1 MKNTKNII
9 GSTKF
14 WKIIAIMLVLF
25 IVAAGAVFAITAN
38 RAASTVTVKQKD
50 TIESISQDHSYEA
63 TKERVDSINDNYGR
77 EVKATYE
84 GSTSTMEKMMQQRMI
99 FSGLKSI
106 LVIVL
111 IVLVILLILVKGFG
125 LALFGRKKVERTGEA
140 EKKAEVPEK
149 KSSPV
154 KKSTPT
160 QKKPEFKKAEDIPD
174 EKKAEDPPKDADEA
188 EIAES
193 CQLP

>member
-1 MKNTKNII
+1 MKKTKNII
-9 GSTKF
+9 GSTQF
-14 WKIIAIMLVLF
+14 WKIIAIMLILF
-25 IVAAGAVFAITAN
+25 IVAAGTVFVIIAN
-38 RAASTVTVKQKD
+38 RTDTTVTLKQEE
-50 TIESISQDHSYEA
+50 TVQSVSQDHSYEA

-84 GSTSTMEKMMQQRMI
+84 GSTSTMEKMMQQRMF
-99 FSGLKSI
+99 FSGLKTI
-106 LVIVL
+106 LIAIL

-125 LALFGRKKVERTGEA
+125 LSIFGRKKVERTGEA
-140 EKKAEVPEK
+140 EKPAEVPEK

-154 KKSTPT
+154 KKSVPE
-160 QKKPEFKKAEDIPD
+160 QKKPEFKKAEDIPV
-174 EKKAEDPPKDADEA
+174 EKKAEEPPKDADEA

>member
-1 MKNTKNII
+1 MKKTKNII

-25 IVAAGAVFAITAN
+25 IVAAGAVFAIVAN
-38 RAASTVTVKQKD
+38 RTTSTVTVKQEE
-50 TIESISQDHSYEA
+50 TIESVSQDHSYEA

-84 GSTSTMEKMMQQRMI
+84 GSTSTMEKMMRQRMF

-140 EKKAEVPEK
+140 EKPAEVPEK

-154 KKSTPT
+154 KKSAPA
-160 QKKPEFKKAEDIPD
+160 QKKPEFKKAEDLPE

>member
-25 IVAAGAVFAITAN
+25 IVAAGAVFAIVAN
-38 RAASTVTVKQKD
+38 RSASTVTVKQEE
-50 TIESISQDHSYEA
+50 TVERISQDHSYEA

-84 GSTSTMEKMMQQRMI
+84 GSTSTMEKMMQQRMF
-99 FSGLKSI
+99 FSGLKSV

-125 LALFGRKKVERTGEA
+125 LALFGRKKIERTGEA

-154 KKSTPT
+154 KKSVPE
-160 QKKPEFKKAEDIPD
+160 QKKHELKKAEDIPE
-174 EKKAEDPPKDADEA
+174 EKKAEEPPKDADEA

>member
-1 MKNTKNII
+1 MRNTKNII

-38 RAASTVTVKQKD
+38 RAASTVTVKQKE
-50 TIESISQDHSYEA
+50 TVQSISQDHSCEA

-84 GSTSTMEKMMQQRMI
+84 GSTSTMEKMMQQRMF

-111 IVLVILLILVKGFG
+111 IMLVILLILVKGFG